1 MGAADGVG
9 SSGQE
14 REMKMR
20 CEGKGGRQGARVGE
34 CGMVSI
40 WECGGTE
47 RDGQRPKAVA
57 SSLGSPCMA
66 FVSGC
71 PRTGE
76 GTARN
81 RAAWHLH
88 GLELESTI
96 CD

>member
-40 WECGGTE
+40 WEWWDGT
-47 RDGQRPKAVA
+47 GRPKAQ
-57 SSLGSPCMA
+57 SGS
-66 FVSGC
+66 
-71 PRTGE
+71 
-76 GTARN
+76 
-81 RAAWHLH
+81 
-88 GLELESTI
+88 
-96 CD
+96 